1 LFVVNAAFASTGIPQ
16 RMIADLT
23 QWGLDLRHPVAL
35 LIGSGVLSDIVGNNP
50 AVLLLMPYIQG
61 GNPEQTGA
69 AMALGTAMASNVVV
83 FGSLA
88 GIIVVEEAAKRGTP
102 VSLAEFSRAGVP
114 VSLISMLLA
123 AGWLLLLA

>member
-1 LFVVNAAFASTGIPQ
+1 
-16 RMIADLT
+16 
-23 QWGLDLRHPVAL
+23 
-35 LIGSGVLSDIVGNNP
+35 
-50 AVLLLMPYIQG
+50 
-61 GNPEQTGA
+61 
-69 AMALGTAMASNVVV
+69 MALGTAMASNVVV